1 MARLGGA
8 VIVVV
13 WGFLEMF
20 TMGLSMVFGTLNHCD
35 GDGVVITEQEEE
47 VGMGVCV

>member
-1 MARLGGA
+1 MGGA

-13 WGFLEMF
+13 WGFLE
-20 TMGLSMVFGTLNHCD
+20 VFPMEPYVVVGTLNHCGCD
-35 GDGVVITEQEEE
+35 GIAAEQNE